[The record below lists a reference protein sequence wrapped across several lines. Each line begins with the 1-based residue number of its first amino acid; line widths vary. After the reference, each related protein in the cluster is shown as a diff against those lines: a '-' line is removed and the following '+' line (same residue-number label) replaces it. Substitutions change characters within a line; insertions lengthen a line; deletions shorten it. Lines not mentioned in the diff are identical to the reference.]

1 MNFPFFYRW
10 LNKSQTGSSPFSSY
24 LLKRHALTQAK
35 HGSLRVAQSPG
46 SPDNWPDSEQALEW
60 LYQLL
65 SILDSKAS
73 ALMRLNGVMLAAAA
87 FMLHPEYHALG
98 VIKVLVAL
106 SATGSTLSIAC
117 CLWVVS
123 VDWPFLSQVEEKTT
137 SGGDKIFD
145 FSGEFYL
152 LQQVADFRQ
161 KLYMTGWRASF
172 VATGAFLLA
181 IILFFLS
188 QL

>member
-1 MNFPFFYRW
+1 MNFRFPYWW
-10 LNKSQTGSSPFSSY
+10 LNKSQTGVSPFSPY

-35 HGSLRVAQSPG
+35 HGSLKVTQPPG
-46 SPDNWPDSEQALEW
+46 CPDNWPDSDKALDW

-87 FMLHPEYHALG
+87 FMLQPEYHVLG
-98 VIKVLVAL
+98 IIKLLVAI

-117 CLWVVS
+117 CLSVVS
-123 VDWPFLSQVEEKTT
+123 VDWPFLSHVSEKTT
-137 SGGDKIFD
+137 AGGDKVFD
-145 FSGEFYL
+145 FSNEFHL

-161 KLYMTGWRASF
+161 KLYMTGWKMSF
-172 VATGAFLLA
+172 AATVMFLVA
-181 IILFFLS
+181 IVLFFLS